1 MWFCVFEVNRLYM
14 TFIKV
19 SVLKNSIREKV
30 QTSELSEYMMTSVM
44 TVITDNFVAAIQ
56 TPNKIYINM

>member
-1 MWFCVFEVNRLYM
+1 MMDADKVVLCLCANNGLCI

-30 QTSELSEYMMTSVM
+30 QTSELSEYMMRL
-44 TVITDNFVAAIQ
+44 
-56 TPNKIYINM
+56 P